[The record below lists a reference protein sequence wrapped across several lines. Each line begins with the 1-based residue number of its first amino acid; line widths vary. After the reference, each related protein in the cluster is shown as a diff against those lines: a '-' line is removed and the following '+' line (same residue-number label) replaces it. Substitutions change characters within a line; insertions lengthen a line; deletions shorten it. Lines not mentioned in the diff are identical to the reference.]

1 MHANRRR
8 FALAGLASAAAM
20 ALTHPAMAA
29 GPRKLDEASVAT
41 AVEAFRV
48 AMQKADKPALEKL
61 CSAALSYGH
70 SAGKLE
76 TKAEFIAAATS
87 GKSSWKTIAFNGVT
101 NQVAGRDAIS
111 RFTLVGQTESE
122 GKTSDINIGVLM
134 VWRDERGAWKLLA
147 RQAFRL
153 G

>member
-1 MHANRRR
+1 MSRIVRDRPAISARR
-8 FALAGLASAAAM
+8 SSIW
-20 ALTHPAMAA
+20 
-29 GPRKLDEASVAT
+29 EASSRGFV
-41 AVEAFRV
+41 
-48 AMQKADKPALEKL
+48 
-61 CSAALSYGH
+61 G
-70 SAGKLE
+70 
-76 TKAEFIAAATS
+76 
-87 GKSSWKTIAFNGVT
+87 
-101 NQVAGRDAIS
+101 AGRDAIS

>member
-1 MHANRRR
+1 MPRR
-8 FALAGLASAAAM
+8 FKLAGWRGAW
-20 ALTHPAMAA
+20 
-29 GPRKLDEASVAT
+29 
-41 AVEAFRV
+41 
-48 AMQKADKPALEKL
+48 
-61 CSAALSYGH
+61 
-70 SAGKLE
+70 
-76 TKAEFIAAATS
+76 AERE
-87 GKSSWKTIAFNGVT
+87 
-101 NQVAGRDAIS
+101 AGRDAIS

>member
-1 MHANRRR
+1 MHANRRH
-8 FALAGLASAAAM
+8 FALAGLAAAATL
-20 ALTHPAMAA
+20 ALSQTAEAA
-29 GPRKLDEASVAT
+29 GPRRLDDASVGT
-41 AVEAFRV
+41 AVEAFCV
-48 AMQKADKPALEKL
+48 AMQQSDKTAFDKL
-61 CSAALSYGH
+61 CSSALSYGH

-76 TKAEFIAAATS
+76 TKAEFIAAATN
-87 GKSSWKTIAFNGVT
+87 GKSSWKSIAFNGVT
-101 NQVAGRDAIS
+101 NQRAGRQAIS

-134 VWRDERGAWKLLA
+134 VWREERGAWKLLA